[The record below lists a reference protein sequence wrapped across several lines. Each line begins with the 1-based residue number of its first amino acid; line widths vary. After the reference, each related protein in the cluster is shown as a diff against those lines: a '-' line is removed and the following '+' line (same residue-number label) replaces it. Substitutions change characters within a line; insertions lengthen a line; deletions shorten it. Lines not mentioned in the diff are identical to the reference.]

1 MEMDEL
7 EGIDCSHLWV
17 KNGRTFLSPIPNFG
31 TDRGEQTGLN
41 YSRPISGETSIT
53 CPNLP
58 TLKGA
63 TACKKTLCYTLKAR
77 AGREVLS
84 DATLLTKM
92 SGFTT

>member
-1 MEMDEL
+1 MEMAEL

-63 TACKKTLCYTLKAR
+63 TACKKTLCYTLKA
-77 AGREVLS
+77 GQTQEYYQMQL
-84 DATLLTKM
+84 
-92 SGFTT
+92 F